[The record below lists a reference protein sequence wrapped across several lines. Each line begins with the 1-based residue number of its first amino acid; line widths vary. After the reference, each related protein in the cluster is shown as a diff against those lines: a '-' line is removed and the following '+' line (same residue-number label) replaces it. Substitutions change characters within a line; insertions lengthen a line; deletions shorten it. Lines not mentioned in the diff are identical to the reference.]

1 MSLESWQGRREL
13 TQRLTRGREPQ
24 RPVTG
29 TVTAV
34 TGTLV
39 TVTLGGAPVDLPYLS
54 HYTPAVGDTVV
65 LLWLGT
71 SAAVVIGAY

>member
-1 MSLESWQGRREL
+1 MSLESWRGRREL
-13 TQRLTRGREPQ
+13 TQRLARGREAQ

-34 TGTLV
+34 DGALV
-39 TVTLGGAPVDLPYLS
+39 TVTLGGAPVELPYLS
-54 HYTPAVGDTVV
+54 HYTPTVGDTVV